1 MGIDFHASFFAAA
14 LRVGLVTYSYTQ
26 LAQYLA
32 CPLRYRYRY
41 LDGRQEKETRAV
53 LLFGRAFE
61 QALAALFRREDPGC
75 ALFDAWSQ
83 YRNASLEYPKN
94 ESWDHMFEQGIHL
107 LTRFVQDDRVR
118 IRNPRRNLQ
127 IKFSRPIGNGND
139 FVAYIDAIGQLDGE
153 QSVIDWKTT
162 GARYPDQPAGLL
174 ALDPQLVCYS
184 WITGE
189 PSVGFVVFVRKRLA
203 EVQYL
208 RATIT
213 QEQRDSFG
221 ALVASTIRQ
230 IEAAQ
235 FPARGGIRFPQNACL
250 SCSHLG
256 LCLGKQDMVHTRL
269 IRRPGGDLGWLDEL
283 DY

>member
-1 MGIDFHASFFAAA
+1 LGIDFFAGPSSCA
-14 LRVGLVTYSYTQ
+14 LGACLVTYSYTQ
-26 LAQYLA
+26 LAQYIA

-41 LDGRQEKETRAV
+41 LDGWQEKENRAG

-75 ALFDAWSQ
+75 ALFEAWSH
-83 YRNASLEYPKN
+83 YKNSPLEYPKS
-94 ESWDHMFEQGIHL
+94 ETWDQMLEQGVHL
-107 LTRFVQDDRVR
+107 LARFVQDDRVR

-127 IKFSRPIGNGND
+127 IKFSRPIGSSNE

-153 QSVIDWKTT
+153 RSVIDWKTT
-162 GARYPDQPAGLL
+162 GARYPDEPAGLL
-174 ALDPQLVCYS
+174 ALDSQLVCYS

-189 PSVGFVVFVRKRLA
+189 PNVGFVVFVRKRLV

-221 ALVASTIRQ
+221 SMVASTIRQ

-235 FPARGGIRFPQNACL
+235 FPAHSGIRFPQNGCL
-250 SCSHLG
+250 SCCHLG
-256 LCLGKQDMVHTRL
+256 LCLGKQDLIDTQL
-269 IRRPGGDLGWLDEL
+269 IRRPGGDLGWLDQL

>member
-41 LDGRQEKETRAV
+41 LDGWQEKETRAV

-127 IKFSRPIGNGND
+127 IKFSRPIANGND

-269 IRRPGGDLGWLDEL
+269 IRRPGGDLGWLDQL

>member
-1 MGIDFHASFFAAA
+1 MTF
-14 LRVGLVTYSYTQ
+14 SYTQ

-41 LDGRQEKETRAV
+41 LDGWQEKETRAG

-75 ALFDAWSQ
+75 ALFEAWSQ
-83 YRNASLEYPKN
+83 YKNSSLEYPKS
-94 ESWDHMFEQGIHL
+94 ETWDQMLEQGIHL
-107 LTRFVQDDRVR
+107 LTRFVQDDRVQ

-127 IKFSRPIGNGND
+127 IKFTRPLGNGND
-139 FVAYIDAIGQLDGE
+139 FVAYVDAIGQLDGE
-153 QSVIDWKTT
+153 RSVIDWKTT
-162 GARYPDQPAGLL
+162 GARYPDQPEGLL

-184 WITGE
+184 WIAGE
-189 PSVGFVVFVRKRLA
+189 PNVGFVVFVRKRLV

-213 QEQRDSFG
+213 QEQRDGFG
-221 ALVASTIRQ
+221 AMVASTLRQ

-235 FPARGGIRFPQNACL
+235 FPARSGIRFPQNGCL

-256 LCLGKQDMVHTRL
+256 LCLGKQDMVDTRL